1 MIGSLPPRLRRAV
14 SPYTGIVGAVEEC
27 LAATCEP
34 RLFQASAEVG
44 RGAGLVGSAST
55 T

>member
-1 MIGSLPPRLRRAV
+1 MIGTLPPRLRRAV

-27 LAATCEP
+27 LATTCEP

-44 RGAGLVGSAST
+44 RGAGLVGAAST

>member
-1 MIGSLPPRLRRAV
+1 MIGSLPPALRRAV
-14 SPYTGIVGAVEEC
+14 SPYTGIVGSVEEC

-44 RGAGLVGSAST
+44 RGAGLLGGRST